1 MKFDTLK
8 KFLNCGALLAL
19 SCVICPTSLAQK
31 PPQQKPPQQK
41 LPKQK
46 AAEQE
51 SAKQEANKPDVSK
64 KAGTKS
70 SDAEV
75 EIPSRVRLR
84 VPLVRQKKMLCGPAT
99 IEMVFKYWRVRKHDQ
114 FDIAKNILLEYPTLK
129 RVVKSGIL
137 NDKEINFKKYPGT
150 GTSTMRKFLKLH
162 SDVLNYYVKNMPA
175 DEDEGLKKEAKQF
188 AALKKYIANEVPV
201 IVLQKNGKTA
211 RGTHYRL
218 AIGYDDEQEIVY
230 LNDAAKGKTIKQS
243 YEKFLSDWNVDQE
256 YLHYNMIIFN
266 HLKKDVTVELAH

>member
-150 GTSTMRKFLKLH
+150 GTSTM
-162 SDVLNYYVKNMPA
+162 
-175 DEDEGLKKEAKQF
+175 
-188 AALKKYIANEVPV
+188 
-201 IVLQKNGKTA
+201 TA